1 MLGLREFE
9 KLLKLLEELRIES
22 ERGAVIVVE
31 GRRDALA
38 LRKLGIEGDVLEA
51 SAASNHSI
59 ADAVGNRKVVIFTD
73 WDGRGRKLKARLSE
87 LFKNANTGIWEGV
100 SAITGRYIHSVEE
113 LPDFIE
119 SLYIHH
125 RKRM

>member
-1 MLGLREFE
+1 M
-9 KLLKLLEELRIES
+9 
-22 ERGAVIVVE
+22 
-31 GRRDALA
+31 
-38 LRKLGIEGDVLEA
+38 
-51 SAASNHSI
+51 
-59 ADAVGNRKVVIFTD
+59 VIFTD

-87 LFKNANTGIWEGV
+87 LFKSANTEIWEGV

-113 LPDFIE
+113 LPGLIE